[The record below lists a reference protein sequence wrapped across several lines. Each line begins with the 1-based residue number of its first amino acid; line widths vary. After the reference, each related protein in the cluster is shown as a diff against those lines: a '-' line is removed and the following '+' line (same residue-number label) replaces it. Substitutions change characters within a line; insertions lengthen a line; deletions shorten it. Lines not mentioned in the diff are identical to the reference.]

1 MLTHLIEW
9 YGGSN
14 PVLDCTRKLTGKV
27 GVIIN
32 ICSNVGSI
40 PTTVTKAQVDM
51 PIGKAGVLK
60 FTERE
65 FKSLRLQI
73 WQVRFST
80 PKLNRTCHLCCRYSY
95 LVNIISN
102 KVLNSLL
109 QHNYIGNSLKK
120 YSLYESGKD

>member
-51 PIGKAGVLK
+51 LICKAGV
-60 FTERE
+60 
-65 FKSLRLQI
+65 
-73 WQVRFST
+73 
-80 PKLNRTCHLCCRYSY
+80 
-95 LVNIISN
+95 
-102 KVLNSLL
+102 L

>member
-1 MLTHLIEW
+1 M
-9 YGGSN
+9 
-14 PVLDCTRKLTGKV
+14 
-27 GVIIN
+27 
-32 ICSNVGSI
+32 
-40 PTTVTKAQVDM
+40 QVDM

-60 FTERE
+60 FIERE
-65 FKSLRLQI
+65 FKPLHLQI

-102 KVLNSLL
+102 KVINSLL

-120 YSLYESGKD
+120 YSLYESGKDFTFLLSLNYKKHMTKLRLIGYVYHLYIKVLHGQDERIVL